1 MKKILGYFFIIIIN
15 YLLLTFLVFTFSYVS
30 LINNK
35 TYDLLWVKYIQKK
48 LYISGIVKN
57 WQSNRKCSKF
67 DKNLLYVPVEGEC
80 IFSNPEFIT
89 KLNFDS
95 SRRLNMIDDNINS
108 NEKVIAVLGDSFA
121 MGWGVNDNETF
132 SYNLQKLIGK
142 KVLNLG
148 VSSYGTIR
156 EIKRLKLN
164 KFYDQVDTVIIQYH
178 LNDFSENKNLDINK
192 TYSKEEFEK
201 FFASKENNVN
211 IIIFLLKNYKKSLR
225 LLFSHLKDLYFENDR
240 KEKHNLTEHLNNLE
254 KIINKNL
261 KDEGKRVIV
270 FLINPPYQE
279 IIYEKDKK
287 YKNFEFINIKIKKEH
302 LFVIDDHINKNGHAY
317 VSKELFN
324 YLSSVL

>member
-1 MKKILGYFFIIIIN
+1 MKKIFGYFFIIIIN

-67 DKNLLYVPVEGEC
+67 DKNLLYIPVEGEC
-80 IFSNPEFIT
+80 IFSNPEFVT

-95 SRRLNMIDDNINS
+95 SRRLNMIDDNIDS

-121 MGWGVNDNETF
+121 MGWGVNDDETF
-132 SYNLQKLIGK
+132 SYNLQNLIGK

-164 KFYDQVDTVIIQYH
+164 KFYDQVDTVVIQYH

-201 FFASKENNVN
+201 FFASKENNLN
-211 IIIFLLKNYKKSLR
+211 IVFFLLKNYKKSLR
-225 LLFSHLKDLYFENDR
+225 LLFSHLNDLFFENDR

-254 KIINKNL
+254 KVINKNL

-270 FLINPPYQE
+270 FLINEPYQKL
-279 IIYEKDKK
+279 IYDEKRVFSD
-287 YKNFEFINIKIKKEH
+287 FEFFIIDIKKEH
-302 LFVIDDHINKNGHAY
+302 LFIIDDHLNAKGH
-317 VSKELFN
+317 KFIGRKIFD
-324 YLSSVL
+324 YLSRY